1 VTAQKNAIVS
11 LIVVLT
17 VAMLMIPSGCR
28 QQQPGSAQV
37 PAATK
42 MTIQQ
47 IGSTTLLDL
56 ANEWREDFNKTHPD
70 VRLAV
75 SGGGS
80 GTGIQALING
90 TAQIANASRPMTDGE
105 KRRAAQAGIEP
116 VEHIAAYD
124 GMAIII
130 HPSNPVDKL
139 SIQQLSDI
147 FSGKTKNW
155 SAVGG
160 PDKEIVLIN
169 RDSSSGTYQVFKELV
184 VQMDGTAV
192 DRDYAPEALAM
203 QSNQM
208 VVESVANS
216 KTAIGY
222 CGLGYLVP
230 RVKPLSVTALGS
242 REAVAPGP
250 ENVQDGSYP
259 ISRPLYMY
267 TDGEPI
273 GPLADYFQYV
283 RGPGQRIV
291 EELGFVG
298 ISE

>member
-1 VTAQKNAIVS
+1 
-11 LIVVLT
+11 
-17 VAMLMIPSGCR
+17 MLMIPLGCR
-28 QQQPGSAQV
+28 QQQPRPAQGPV
-37 PAATK
+37 PKK

-47 IGSTTLLDL
+47 IGSTTLLPL
-56 ANEWREDFNKTHPD
+56 ANEWREDFNKRHPD

-80 GTGIQALING
+80 GTGIQALISG

-105 KRRAAQAGIEP
+105 KGQAAEAGIEP
-116 VEHIAAYD
+116 VEHIVAYD

-130 HPSNPVDKL
+130 HPSNPVDEL
-139 SIQQLSDI
+139 SIQQLSDMFCGNI
-147 FSGKTKNW
+147 RSWKQ
-155 SAVGG
+155 VGG
-160 PDKEIVLIN
+160 ADEQIVLIN

-184 VQMDGTAV
+184 VQMEQTAT
-192 DRDYAPEALAM
+192 DRDYAPEALAL

-216 KTAIGY
+216 DTAIGY
-222 CGLGYLVP
+222 CGLGYLGP
-230 RVKPLSVTALGS
+230 KVKPIEVAPLGGG
-242 REAVAPGP
+242 EAVAPSP
-250 ENVQDGSYP
+250 ENVKEGNYP
-259 ISRPLYMY
+259 ISRSLYMY
-267 TDGEPI
+267 TNGEPT